1 MSWLTVAVLCSMSSG
16 IYNEAPSE
24 KGAPAYVDAIA
35 YCTRADNKLHLLSA
49 TDLKE
54 IESCDFG
61 LGAHEMAISPDGRWL
76 VGCAYG
82 GPGAGHQPADKRVAV
97 FDLAERK
104 VHKIVELVD
113 MQRPNDV
120 VFLPRKAEDERVEA
134 LVTVEVPPNLV
145 KINVKSGDTRAI
157 KLNDKAGHMLAVDP
171 SGSTAFV
178 AHVVPGSMSVV
189 DLSTETVVEKL
200 PLRAGAEGIAIS
212 PDGFRVWVASNRSN
226 VITIIDAKK
235 REVVETVKCE
245 GFPFRMRFSKDG
257 SMVAVSC
264 PASGE
269 VALYDSAN
277 PAKVDRVSLKAG
289 EDEKVVPTALA
300 FTPSGK
306 LAVLCEGEKAE
317 IVLVDVRE
325 RLVIKREPA
334 LGGIA
339 DALTAG
345 RVRADR

>member
-1 MSWLTVAVLCSMSSG
+1 MFCTVLVACVWMSSFG
-16 IYNEAPSE
+16 P
-24 KGAPAYVDAIA
+24 APAAAAAETVDAIA

-49 TDLKE
+49 SDLKE
-54 IESCDFG
+54 LDTYDLG

-82 GPGAGHQPADKRVAV
+82 GPGAGHQPADKRVAI
-97 FDLAERK
+97 FDLTERT
-104 VHKIVELVD
+104 VHRIVELVD

-120 VFLPRKAEDERVEA
+120 VFLPRMAEDERVEA
-134 LVTVEVPPNLV
+134 LVTVEMPPNLV
-145 KINVKSGDTRAI
+145 KINVKTGDVRAI
-157 KLNDKAGHMLAVDP
+157 KLNERAGHMLAVDP
-171 SGSTAFV
+171 TGSTTFV

-189 DLSTETVVEKL
+189 DMSTEAVLEKL
-200 PLRAGAEGIAIS
+200 PLPAGAEGIAIS
-212 PDGFRVWVASNRSN
+212 PDGSRVWVASNRSN

-235 REVVETVKCE
+235 REAIETVKCE

-257 SMVAVSC
+257 SIVAVSC

-269 VALYDSAN
+269 VALYDAAN
-277 PAKVDRVSLKAG
+277 PAKVDRVSIKAG
-289 EDEKVVPTALA
+289 DKKVVPTALA

-317 IVLVDVRE
+317 IVLIDVRE
-325 RLVIKREPA
+325 RLVMKREPA
-334 LGGIA
+334 VGGIA

-345 RVRADR
+345 KIRTHTR